1 MDHGMDFGNE
11 EKEEEEKPEFAQ
23 GVLSRLSVLERRDR
37 GRALREERRERLR
50 ERRELLRARIRELQQ
65 RRERLRERLRHPAGI
80 PSDPGAVLSWKLRE
94 LRQRLRLFSLTGI
107 SGKLCR
113 GGASFSFHPSF
124 EGSVLRPFHLELLE
138 KREHRPENRE
148 SRPEN
153 RESRP
158 ENRELR
164 LGRHSIPAFIP
175 LERLRREFLPGRL
188 RLFLGILFRHLNAV
202 VARREQL
209 RRAQE
214 EFPDCIQG
222 IPCSNSLYNL
232 LSFRYRI
239 PGKKPGIPGENSE
252 IPGEN
257 SEIPGEKMEIPEDN
271 EEISVENSK
280 ISGENSEISRKIGEI
295 PRGNAEISGKNSQIP
310 GENEEFSGKS
320 EGFSGK
326 SGIPG
331 KNPPEFWVRL
341 RYGDP
346 LRSLP
351 TDVEISAHAPPEHR
365 ELFRSLSLPRA
376 LGALTAAHS
385 RKIPE
390 FPTGS
395 G

>member
-1 MDHGMDFGNE
+1 MDFGNE

-252 IPGEN
+252 IPGE
-257 SEIPGEKMEIPEDN
+257 KMEIPEEN
-271 EEISVENSK
+271 EEISVENSE
-280 ISGENSEISRKIGEI
+280 IPGENSEISRKIGEI
-295 PRGNAEISGKNSQIP
+295 PGGNAGISVKSSQIP
-310 GENEEFSGKS
+310 EENEEFSGKH

-326 SGIPG
+326 SGILG

-376 LGALTAAHS
+376 LGALSAAHS

-390 FPTGS
+390 FPAGS